1 MREYSISR
9 KSKETEIEL
18 KLNLDGSGDNDIKTG
33 IGFLD
38 HMLVLFSFH
47 SGIDLELKC
56 NGDLEVDD
64 HHSVE
69 DIGIVLGE
77 ALLKAIGD
85 KRGIGRYG
93 ACYLPM
99 DEALAQVVLDF
110 SGRGYLVFNV
120 EFKREKVGQLST
132 EMVEEFF
139 RAVAI
144 NAGITLHINVL
155 YGKND
160 HHKIEA
166 IFKGFARALKDAIK
180 VDKDNM
186 VVKSSKGLL

>member
-1 MREYSISR
+1 MREISISR

-18 KLNLDGSGDNDIKTG
+18 AINLDGESKSNIKTG

-38 HMLVLFSFH
+38 HMLTLLSFH
-47 SGIDLELKC
+47 SGIDIEIKC

-77 ALLKAIGD
+77 ALFMAIGD
-85 KRGIGRYG
+85 KKGIGRYG
-93 ACYLPM
+93 TCYLPM
-99 DEALAQVVLDF
+99 DETLAQVVLDF
-110 SGRGYLVFNV
+110 SGRGYLVFNA
-120 EFKREKVGQLST
+120 EFKREKVGELST
-132 EMVEEFF
+132 EMIEEFF
-139 RAVAI
+139 RAIAI
-144 NAGITLHINVL
+144 NAGITLHINIL
-155 YGKND
+155 YGKNE

-166 IFKGFARALKDAIK
+166 IFKGVARALKEAIK

-186 VVKSSKGLL
+186 VIKSSKGIL